1 MKLTILGGGGFR
13 VPLVF
18 QALTTGSPVTEVV
31 LHDVAADRLAAI
43 GAVLAEMAAAAPGA
57 PVVRST
63 TDLDA
68 ALAGARFVFSAI
80 RVDGLAGRT
89 VDERVALDCGVLGQE
104 TTGPGGIAFG
114 LRTVPVA
121 LRVAERVA
129 AVAPDAWVVN
139 FTNPAGMITEAM
151 QRVLG
156 ERVVGICDSPVG
168 LVNRALRAL
177 GLEPAEPVARLRRA
191 QPSRLVAR
199 AARGRRGP
207 AAGPA
212 RRRSPHWAASRRC
225 GWSAPTGCARS
236 ARSPTSTC
244 TTSTAHGRRSPRSAR
259 RRVRGGSSC
268 STQQERF
275 YAEGTRTDALRRW
288 TRVREERD
296 ATYMAESREAG
307 GAGERAA
314 EDVAAGGYQQVALDL
329 MAALSGGPSRTM
341 ILNVRNG
348 TAVPGLAGAAVVE
361 VPCLVGPHGVTPLA
375 TTPLPGAMLGL
386 LQQVKAVEQDT
397 IEAAVT
403 GSRALALRA
412 FAQHPLVDSVGVAE
426 DLLAGYTARLPGVA
440 AVLAQAGP
448 DRQGPLPP
456 APAGR
461 PLRP

>member
-13 VPLVF
+13 VPLVY
-18 QALTTGSPVTEVV
+18 QALAAGSPISEVV

-57 PVVRST
+57 PPVRTT
-63 TDLDA
+63 TDLEA

-104 TTGPGGIAFG
+104 TTGPGGVAYG

-121 LRVAERVA
+121 LHVAERVA
-129 AVAPDAWVVN
+129 AVAPEAWLIN

-168 LVNRALRAL
+168 LVNRAVRAL
-177 GLEPAEPVARLRRA
+177 GLGRGEPVVDYVGLNHLGWLRGLRVDGVDRLPA
-191 QPSRLVAR
+191 LLADDAALDSIEEVRLVGADWVR
-199 AARGRRGP
+199 TIGALPNEYLYYFYRSREAVAAI
-207 AAGPA
+207 
-212 RRRSPHWAASRRC
+212 
-225 GWSAPTGCARS
+225 RS
-236 ARSPTSTC
+236 AA
-244 TTSTAHGRRSPRSAR
+244 TT
-259 RRVRGGSSC
+259 RGEFLLG
-268 STQQERF
+268 QQERF
-275 YAEGTRTDALRRW
+275 YAEGAGPDALRRW
-288 TRVREERD
+288 SRVREERD
-296 ATYMAESREAG
+296 ATYMAESREAS

-348 TAVPGLAGAAVVE
+348 AAVPGLPGEAVVE
-361 VPCLVGPHGVTPLA
+361 VPCLVGPHGITPLA
-375 TTPLPGAMLGL
+375 TAPLPGAMLGL

-412 FAQHPLVDSVGVAE
+412 FAQHPLVDSVAVAE
-426 DLLAGYTARLPGVA
+426 RLLDGYRAHLPGVA
-440 AVLAQAGP
+440 AVI
-448 DRQGPLPP
+448 R
-456 APAGR
+456 
-461 PLRP
+461 